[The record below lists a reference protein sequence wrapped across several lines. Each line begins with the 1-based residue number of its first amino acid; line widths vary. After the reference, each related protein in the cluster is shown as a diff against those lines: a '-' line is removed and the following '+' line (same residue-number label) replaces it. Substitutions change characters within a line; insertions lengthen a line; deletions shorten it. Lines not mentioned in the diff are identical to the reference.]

1 MKKKEIEYGVLRD
14 AGDGI
19 QEIFLPYNT
28 PFKSPVKRK
37 YGVSW
42 QTYPVEDNDYG
53 SNCYVIEQY
62 DTEAKVKYKKL
73 LVNVPPEILAVL
85 SDSDRKETLDQRHQ
99 EEHTD
104 FRPTQCYTDGN
115 GDWHNGTLEDIAYE
129 RYKRASEEDE
139 LDVFDEAVLRGPLS
153 DNPKIRNAQVRKMVE
168 IVQKAIAHLPPTLR
182 QTFDVLFCQCRLAVD
197 VAEEEGVGKSAIS
210 NRKNRLIQKMS
221 DIFTALGYV
230 VPTKAELKAE
240 KKAVLEREERLEQA
254 MVKQREEERDKQ
266 LVREMITLFYN
277 EGFTDRTTLE
287 RIERELDEAA

>member
-1 MKKKEIEYGVLRD
+1 MKKKEIEFGVPRD
-14 AGDGI
+14 AGDGV
-19 QEIFLPYNT
+19 QEILLPYNT

-37 YGVSW
+37 YGIRW
-42 QTYPVEDNDYG
+42 CTYPVEDNDYG

-62 DTEAKVKYKKL
+62 DTEAKIKYKKL
-73 LVNVPPEILAVL
+73 LVNVPPEVLAVL
-85 SDSDRKETLDQRHQ
+85 FDSDREETLYQRYQ
-99 EEHTD
+99 EENTD
-104 FRPTQCYTDGN
+104 FRPMECYTDGN

-153 DNPKIRNAQVRKMVE
+153 DNLKIRNAQVREMVE
-168 IVQKAIAHLPPTLR
+168 IIQKAIAHLPPTLR
-182 QTFDVLFCQCRLAVD
+182 QTFDALFCQCRLAVD
-197 VAEEEGVGKSAIS
+197 VAVEEGVGKSAIS

-221 DIFTALGYV
+221 DIFTNLGYV

-254 MVKQREEERDKQ
+254 MAKQREDERDKQ

-277 EGFTDRTTLE
+277 EGFTDKATLD
-287 RIERELDEAA
+287 RIEKELDEAA